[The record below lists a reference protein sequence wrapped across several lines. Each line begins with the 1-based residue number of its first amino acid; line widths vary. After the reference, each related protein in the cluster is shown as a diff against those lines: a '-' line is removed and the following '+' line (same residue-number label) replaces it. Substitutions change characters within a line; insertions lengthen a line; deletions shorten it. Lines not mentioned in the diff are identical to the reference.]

1 MMTNSGKLFFVSLL
15 ALSMVSCKSLVTLE
29 DVNKQEQKARAALEN
44 AAEEAVEL
52 ANLKEQYSGDKVKA
66 EIDRLEKEHK
76 TINSDIKKLKGI
88 STESAVGTTAGT
100 LQNLENR
107 NEEIEERIKALK
119 KEQPENWENAKRSI
133 QQHINEAESE
143 VNKIVNYTQ
152 D

>member
-1 MMTNSGKLFFVSLL
+1 MTYSGKLFFVSLL
-15 ALSMVSCKSLVTLE
+15 TLSMVSCKSLVTLE

-66 EIDRLEKEHK
+66 EIERLEKELK
-76 TINSDIKKLKGI
+76 TVNSDIKKLKGI

-119 KEQPENWENAKRSI
+119 KEQPENWETAKRRI
-133 QQHINEAESE
+133 QQHIDEAEGE
-143 VNKIVNYTQ
+143 VNKIVTYTPN
-152 D
+152 

>member
-1 MMTNSGKLFFVSLL
+1 MTNSEKLFFTSIL

-29 DVNKQEQKARAALEN
+29 DVNKQERKARVALET

-52 ANLKEQYSGDKVKA
+52 ANVKEQYSEDKVKA
-66 EIDRLEKEHK
+66 EIERLEKEHK

-119 KEQPENWENAKRSI
+119 KEQPENWETAKRRI
-133 QQHINEAESE
+133 QQHIDEAEGE
-143 VNKIVNYTQ
+143 VNKIVTYTQ